1 MAAAGIT
8 HEMRDVVEDGM
19 MSEESSVDK
28 SKQSSTLQMIL
39 QYKTAVFWSAFMVLA
54 AINWGMDVLV
64 STPPRHRITNLTTS
78 SSQTV

>member
-8 HEMRDVVEDGM
+8 HEMRDVVEDEM

-39 QYKTAVFWSAFMVLA
+39 QYKTAVFWSAFMGLA

-78 SSQTV
+78 SSQNV